1 MSSVLVW
8 DIETIPDLD
17 AYARATSLPGA
28 QEEEIRQAIG
38 KKFPKPPYHSIVCI
52 GAVIAENVEGLWEVK
67 EISAPHIGEQSE
79 KEIIDEF
86 LEKIDDYE
94 PQLVTYNGSSFDFP
108 VLRYRAMIHKLSA
121 PGLFNRP
128 YFNRYSEDSI
138 DLCDALSSFG
148 SSTKM
153 KLDEI
158 CKIMGLDGKPSDIDG
173 SQVLDYYKAGKIT
186 EISEY
191 CKSDV
196 INTYRLWLRHELF
209 RDKLT
214 VASFHKSENN
224 LVEFKRSLKCLN

>member
-1 MSSVLVW
+1 MSSVIVW
-8 DIETIPDLD
+8 DIETVPDHD
-17 AYARATSLPGA
+17 AYARANSLHGA
-28 QEEEIRQAIG
+28 DEEEIRQAIG

-52 GAVIAENVEGLWEVK
+52 GAVIAEKVEDTWEVR
-67 EISAPHIGEQSE
+67 EISAPNIGEKSE
-79 KEIIDEF
+79 KEIIESF
-86 LEKIDDYE
+86 LQKIDDYE
-94 PQLVTYNGSSFDFP
+94 PKLVAYNGSSFDFP
-108 VLRYRAMIHKLSA
+108 VLRYRTMINKLSA
-121 PGLFNRP
+121 PALFNRP

-158 CKIMGLDGKPSDIDG
+158 CKIMELEGKPSDIDG
-173 SQVLDYYKAGKIT
+173 SQVMDYYQAGKLD

-209 RDKLT
+209 RGKLSNET
-214 VASFHKSENN
+214 FNKSENN
-224 LVEFKRSLKCLN
+224 LIEFLQ